1 MKNYCNES
9 LQSAP
14 VLRTLPMNTYLPTDQ
29 VRWPNALPD
38 TTMQPPYSTPT
49 ILPFSSIEECQLPH
63 PTPVIHSSVSPNPI
77 LCAEPGVYFPAGS
90 KADLPGK
97 TYSCPIPN
105 PSMPYLQSITSSGG
119 SDLVPTFT
127 HFSGIRLQTLHLSR
141 TSLFHLPLPLAL
153 PQYDSSRSVMVPKP
167 FIEDDRT
174 PIRNTQPLPH
184 RLIKTTVGAHRQ
196 ASLNILPKNARFLT
210 LIPNTP
216 TIVSNLPA
224 ISGDIARQTAE
235 TTLEHLLS
243 AAGIGPNNQ
252 PAFFESHKIGYP
264 TGLSDPPQS
273 RYKALNTDYFEIVG
287 PENDIRYTTK
297 IHAFLN
303 ANPYREWSK
312 VPPQFNPQVHLL
324 TAHFLNQA
332 DPSTFASP
340 LLDEDGNVWPRLFA
354 HFTDT
359 KENDVVRYVRLAF
372 DAQRHS
378 GKDGFEAIE
387 RVPEDLLRKAVK
399 AHIDKHFGDMLDI
412 PAESCISITTE
423 SSNRQDQCKVLVAV
437 RLACSTMV
445 DKITASKDRSTFSA
459 KLNIPIRSMPCLA
472 PQANNRMEPLLV
484 EHTIT
489 GVFKRLVKTRGMQ
502 EPYAI
507 VVLWAKSNSD
517 PQSVATYTMKCLAEA
532 EKRHNQD
539 YPHEPITRPEGAI
552 VTTDYEPATGTGQHQ
567 KAVFRFSI
575 STSAFASYLVQM
587 VPTLPAFDRLTTC
600 WHNGD
605 ERVAIRVCLDSE
617 RTDAISAHF
626 NRATSDSQ
634 GLAAESSQQI
644 ENHIDL
650 IQDSIHTIATIYSE
664 DRHRAEQRHQESQE
678 ALNMLQMNNQSLY
691 AGMAGMQMTS
701 QAQFGVFL
709 ANQALSDLR
718 MQLFSYPKDSQE
730 YNDIKEEIDAAKQT
744 VKEAQLIYQQTLQ
757 QSNLA
762 IQNANPILHQQ
773 RLVNNAPTTPEANIT
788 NNSPTRERDES
799 GGSPSKR
806 GHLTH
811 HGRVAEEEGSLV
823 SSVMRTEHHIEEGM
837 SIDP

>member
-1 MKNYCNES
+1 
-9 LQSAP
+9 
-14 VLRTLPMNTYLPTDQ
+14 MNIYLPTDQ

-38 TTMQPPYSTPT
+38 TTMQPPYSTST

-119 SDLVPTFT
+119 NVT
-127 HFSGIRLQTLHLSR
+127 
-141 TSLFHLPLPLAL
+141 PLPNLAL

-184 RLIKTTVGAHRQ
+184 RLI
-196 ASLNILPKNARFLT
+196 
-210 LIPNTP
+210 
-216 TIVSNLPA
+216 VSNLPA
-224 ISGDIARQTAE
+224 ISGDIARQRAE
-235 TTLEHLLS
+235 TTLEHLF
-243 AAGIGPNNQ
+243 AAGIGPNDQ

-399 AHIDKHFGDMLDI
+399 AHIDKHFEDMLDV
-412 PAESCISITTE
+412 PAKSCISITTE

-437 RLACSTMV
+437 RLASSTMV

-459 KLNIPIRSMPCLA
+459 KLNIPIRSMPRLA

-532 EKRHNQD
+532 EKRHDQD
-539 YPHEPITRPEGAI
+539 YPHEPITPPEGAI

-587 VPTLPAFDRLTTC
+587 VPTLPAFDRLATC
-600 WHNGD
+600 WHDGD

-617 RTDAISAHF
+617 RADAISARF

-634 GLAAESSQQI
+634 GLAAESSRQI
-644 ENHIDL
+644 ENRIDL

-664 DRHRAEQRHQESQE
+664 DRRRAEQRHQESQE
-678 ALNMLQMNNQSLY
+678 ALHMLQMNNQSLY
-691 AGMAGMQMTS
+691 AGMAGVQMTS
-701 QAQFGVFL
+701 QAQFGVFST
-709 ANQALSDLR
+709 NQALSDLR

-806 GHLTH
+806 GRLTH

-823 SSVMRTEHHIEEGM
+823 SSVMRTERRIEEGM